1 MDKIEYPL
9 DLIIAMDDKP
19 CKEEAAQ
26 CPLPSPP
33 GTRTSTFGIIGM
45 TCAGCAGAVEEAI
58 GGLPGVKDV
67 SVNLTTERARVVYD
81 ASKVA
86 PESITKAVEDAGY
99 QVAVSEVTLSIGG
112 MSCASC
118 ANAIETSLMDMD
130 GVYSASVNFATEK
143 VAIQY
148 DPDSVTLTALKAAIV
163 DAGYSVIEAETVD
176 TEKAARERE
185 RRRQLGLLAFSLSLS
200 IPTMVLM
207 LGFDFLDLGAS
218 LGISEWQNLV
228 LFALSTPVQF
238 IAGYQFYIGTY
249 KALRN
254 RRANMDTLIAIGSSA
269 AYIYSV
275 MVTFMPG
282 LFGLG
287 HHTYYDTSAMIIS
300 LILFGKYLE
309 AKAKGRTSE
318 AIRKL
323 VDLQARTARVVKNGE
338 EVEVPVEDV
347 VVGDIFVVR
356 PGEKIATDGVVIEGE
371 SAVDESMLTGE
382 SIPVDKTAGAT
393 VIGSS
398 INRNGHLKVRADK
411 VGKDTALSQIIR
423 LVEDAQASK
432 APIQRYADSVSA
444 WFVPAVIIIALSSFL
459 TWYFF
464 LFDALAVEGER
475 FVFSLIIFISVLV
488 ISCPCAL
495 GLATPTAIMVG
506 SGKGAENGILI
517 KSGGA
522 LETAGKVDTI
532 VFDKTGTLTRGEP
545 EVTDVVTD
553 GMDEEELLLLAAS
566 AEKGSEHPLGEA
578 IVRRASG
585 PGVTIPNAERFESIT
600 GKGVRASV
608 LGKELLIG
616 NRALME
622 ANGVDVDGMEE
633 GLRRLEGEGKTA
645 MIISVDG
652 RVAGIVGVADVLKDT
667 SVQAI
672 RELRGMGIDI
682 IMLTG
687 DNRRTA
693 AVIASQAGIEKY
705 IAEVLPENKAQEV
718 ARLQGEGRIVAMVGD
733 GVNDAP
739 ALAQADVGIAIGSGT
754 DVAMETGDIVLIRSD
769 LIDVVAAIQLSRKTM
784 SKIRQNLFWALGYNT
799 AGIPIAA
806 GVLYPFFG
814 ILLNP
819 IVAAGAMALS
829 SVSVVS
835 NAALLKRY
843 TPEIKRKEEADDH
856 APEER
861 YGR

>member
-1 MDKIEYPL
+1 
-9 DLIIAMDDKP
+9 
-19 CKEEAAQ
+19 
-26 CPLPSPP
+26 
-33 GTRTSTFGIIGM
+33 
-45 TCAGCAGAVEEAI
+45 
-58 GGLPGVKDV
+58 
-67 SVNLTTERARVVYD
+67 
-81 ASKVA
+81 
-86 PESITKAVEDAGY
+86 
-99 QVAVSEVTLSIGG
+99 
-112 MSCASC
+112 
-118 ANAIETSLMDMD
+118 
-130 GVYSASVNFATEK
+130 
-143 VAIQY
+143 
-148 DPDSVTLTALKAAIV
+148 
-163 DAGYSVIEAETVD
+163 
-176 TEKAARERE
+176 RERE

-218 LGISEWQNLV
+218 LGISEWQNLL
-228 LFALSTPVQF
+228 LFALATPVQF

-393 VIGSS
+393 VIGGS
-398 INRNGHLKVRADK
+398 INRNGQLKVRADK

-459 TWYFF
+459 IWSFF

-739 ALAQADVGIAIGSGT
+739 ALAQADVGIAIG
-754 DVAMETGDIVLIRSD
+754 
-769 LIDVVAAIQLSRKTM
+769 
-784 SKIRQNLFWALGYNT
+784 
-799 AGIPIAA
+799 
-806 GVLYPFFG
+806 
-814 ILLNP
+814 
-819 IVAAGAMALS
+819 
-829 SVSVVS
+829 
-835 NAALLKRY
+835 
-843 TPEIKRKEEADDH
+843 
-856 APEER
+856 
-861 YGR
+861 

>member
-1 MDKIEYPL
+1 
-9 DLIIAMDDKP
+9 
-19 CKEEAAQ
+19 
-26 CPLPSPP
+26 
-33 GTRTSTFGIIGM
+33 
-45 TCAGCAGAVEEAI
+45 
-58 GGLPGVKDV
+58 
-67 SVNLTTERARVVYD
+67 
-81 ASKVA
+81 
-86 PESITKAVEDAGY
+86 
-99 QVAVSEVTLSIGG
+99 
-112 MSCASC
+112 
-118 ANAIETSLMDMD
+118 
-130 GVYSASVNFATEK
+130 
-143 VAIQY
+143 
-148 DPDSVTLTALKAAIV
+148 LTALKAAIV

-856 APEER
+856 APDER